1 MHDSLSQM
9 HPYGNRPDREVLQI
23 RHLSCRLSVHVP
35 VRSSGTGRFV
45 CDLQDEVFHT
55 CLNCTFPEKLLHN
68 PHRIHADNDTRQS
81 SSDKLPDR

>member
-23 RHLSCRLSVHVP
+23 LHLSCRLSAHVP

-45 CDLQDEVFHT
+45 YGLPDEVSHIY
-55 CLNCTFPEKLLHN
+55 LSYMSPEIPLH
-68 PHRIHADNDTRQS
+68 
-81 SSDKLPDR
+81 KLPHINADMRIRLNLPDKPPDQ